1 MREGLVFNW
10 KGIWGSTYIDS
21 RGNESPHFILG
32 HKMSK
37 SYFEPHRVELYRA
50 GEGLAMVEYIT
61 LKTIITPIGFEWI
74 GWSEV
79 SHHQLTSAYV
89 GSSLPLVSPDPPT
102 SILRKP
108 SSGLVL
114 GSSFSDNRQ
123 VFRVS
128 YACLFKFSESN
139 LE

>member
-1 MREGLVFNW
+1 
-10 KGIWGSTYIDS
+10 
-21 RGNESPHFILG
+21 
-32 HKMSK
+32 MSK

-114 GSSFSDNRQ
+114 GSSFSAKIIAIYY
-123 VFRVS
+123 FVS
-128 YACLFKFSESN
+128 VTPACLNVHFMSRI
-139 LE
+139 